1 MEAKLSVEIG
11 ANVSKLTKDMATASR
26 VVSTEAGKIDKS
38 TITLQKNLN
47 NLNKT
52 PFTFGQNFQ
61 RSAIQAT
68 NSVKQ
73 LDNAVKKSRSNM
85 SAWLYIIQDAPF
97 GLMGIQNNLTQ
108 LIPGVGAA
116 SLAFSALISALTF
129 SQVGMTYWNR
139 GAKDTTETTK
149 TLTDEVQAYI
159 ETLSGVESANLK
171 AAQSYDKDVSALERL
186 YKASQDTTLSLS
198 ERKKAVDL
206 LQSEY
211 PSYFKNI
218 SDETILNGGA
228 KGSYD
233 RLTASIIAK
242 AKAQAYADEIAEG
255 SKELRNSEK
264 LVASLG
270 GEIAALRKK
279 EAAVKAAEASAGANI
294 GQGSVFYARQL
305 EEIQTQI
312 TEKEA
317 KYYDIKAKGIPIS
330 GNIMLLEKEIS
341 KLIGEQ
347 GVEVLGVESNLSAV
361 EEKYNRIKT
370 EALDINKILKE
381 ENAEREKGLKLIT
394 EYLNKQSG
402 ADGANAKKLTDSVLP
417 GIPKIA
423 SPEPLNIPIISEL
436 DLAIIRIGEQASELK
451 NNIAPLL
458 TDAFYSLGE
467 AINSGDFSGFGEGI
481 LRAMSGFI
489 ADFGQLLIK
498 EGLMNIAAGIAKN
511 IALPGS
517 GINNI
522 VSGKMLI
529 AAGGLAAIGG
539 GVLGSTSMGKSS
551 PGYQIPKFAN
561 GGIVSG
567 PTVGLIGEY
576 PGAKSNPEVIAP
588 LNKLKSMIGGGTS
601 TIIPDVRISGQDLV
615 VVFDRASKSRNR
627 VT

>member
-1 MEAKLSVEIG
+1 MEPKLSVQIG
-11 ANVSKLTKDMATASR
+11 ADLSELSKKMAQAPKIVSQGIAQ
-26 VVSTEAGKIDKS
+26 IDKS
-38 TITLQKNLN
+38 TISLRKNFDSLN
-47 NLNKT
+47 RM
-52 PFTFGQNFQ
+52 PFTFGANFKRQ
-61 RSAIQAT
+61 TDRIIPEL
-68 NSVKQ
+68 NK
-73 LDNAVKKSRSNM
+73 LDNAVKKSRSNLQ
-85 SAWLYIIQDAPF
+85 AWVYIIQDAPF

-139 GAKDTTETTK
+139 GAKDTTEATK
-149 TLTDEVQAYI
+149 TLKDEVDAYI

-206 LQSEY
+206 LQAEY

-228 KGSYD
+228 KSSYD
-233 RLTASIIAK
+233 KLTASIIAK

-264 LVASLG
+264 LVTSLDE
-270 GEIAALRKK
+270 EIKALRKK

-317 KYYDIKAKGIPIS
+317 KYYDIKAKGIPIA

-347 GVEVLGVESNLSAV
+347 GVEVLGLDSKLGDVED
-361 EEKYNRIKT
+361 KYNRINT
-370 EALDINKILKE
+370 SALDINKTLKE

-394 EYLNKQSG
+394 GYLNKLSG
-402 ADGANAKKLTDSVLP
+402 ADGTNAKNLSATISLPSLDSPDSV
-417 GIPKIA
+417 
-423 SPEPLNIPIISEL
+423 NIPIVSEL
-436 DLAIIRIGEQASELK
+436 DLAIMRIGEQADTLK
-451 NNIAPLL
+451 NDIAPLL

-467 AINSGDFSGFGEGI
+467 AINSGDFSNFGEGI

-489 ADFGQLLIK
+489 ADLGQMFIK
-498 EGLMNIAAGIAKN
+498 EGLMQIAAGIAKN
-511 IALPGS
+511 VAFPGS

-522 VSGKMLI
+522 ASGKLLI
-529 AAGGLAAIGG
+529 AAGAIGSLG
-539 GVLGSTSMGKSS
+539 AGLIGSTSMGRSS
-551 PGYQIPKFAN
+551 QGYQIPKFAD

-567 PTVGLIGEY
+567 PTMGIMGEY

-588 LNKLKSMIGGGTS
+588 LSKLKSMIGGGTS

-615 VVFDRASKSRNR
+615 VVFDRANKSRNR